1 MLSQMKLVRFFGF
14 TVGAYRV
21 DARLANTRR
30 ITLISHMPSKKQRA
44 RERRA
49 ARTEQRSYTR
59 IDAGRIPGSTRVYLA
74 VGELIPELHDFT
86 VQTTSG
92 EVQSAIALAQKDRA
106 DSDDGVVAAS
116 VHAALTRYPR
126 ATLVEWATS
135 DAPPREWN
143 EWCSD
148 VVLAAAY
155 KHACDGEP
163 IMMCRPGR
171 ELADR
176 LLARDQ

>member
-1 MLSQMKLVRFFGF
+1 
-14 TVGAYRV
+14 
-21 DARLANTRR
+21 
-30 ITLISHMPSKKQRA
+30 MPSKKQRA

-49 ARTEQRSYTR
+49 ARAKQSYTR
-59 IDAGRIPGSTRVYLA
+59 IDAERMPDSTRVYLA
-74 VGELIPELHDFT
+74 VGEIIPELRDFA
-86 VQTTSG
+86 VQTTHG
-92 EVQSAIALAQKDRA
+92 EVQSAIALAQKHLA
-106 DSDDGVVAAS
+106 DGDDAGVVAS
-116 VHAALTRYPR
+116 VRAAITQYPR
-126 ATLVEWATS
+126 ATLVGWATS

-148 VVLAAAY
+148 VLLAAAY

-176 LLARDQ
+176 LLGEQ

>member
-1 MLSQMKLVRFFGF
+1 
-14 TVGAYRV
+14 
-21 DARLANTRR
+21 
-30 ITLISHMPSKKQRA
+30 MPSKKQRA

-49 ARTEQRSYTR
+49 ARTAQRSYAR
-59 IDAGRIPGSTRVYLA
+59 IDAARMPEGTRVYLA
-74 VGELIPELHDFT
+74 AGELIPELHDFA
-86 VQTTSG
+86 VQTTHG
-92 EVQSAIALAQKDRA
+92 EVQSAIALAQKHLA
-106 DSDDGVVAAS
+106 DGDDPDVVAS
-116 VHAALTRYPR
+116 VRAALTRYPR

-143 EWCSD
+143 EWCCD